1 MILNNS
7 SETDLCI
14 YFWQYCLCYRLF
26 CLDPPV
32 CSEVKD
38 PEKIS
43 CNFANMLNG
52 LTIFYIAS
60 LCNIKKIGFF
70 LSIKFRNLIWKHFS
84 NALWIWSGGDEEKE
98 FPHFFPML
106 SCSKH
111 FPHCVQSLQESHENQ
126 VLCLLSSNSFSL
138 TPCSPSCLSE
148 SFCTRWMV
156 KGPESLPCSR
166 GRDVEFLCA
175 SVQESNTTNDTQL
188 PFHACHL
195 STKFFS

>member
-43 CNFANMLNG
+43 CNFANMPNG

-60 LCNIKKIGFF
+60 LCNIRKIGFF
-70 LSIKFRNLIWKHFS
+70 KVLSSGISSESIS
-84 NALWIWSGGDEEKE
+84 ALWISSGGDGEKD
-98 FPHFFPML
+98 FPLFFPML
-106 SCSKH
+106 SCSNH
-111 FPHCVQSLQESHENQ
+111 FPHCAQSLQESCENQ
-126 VLCLLSSNSFSL
+126 VVCLLSSNSLSSN
-138 TPCSPSCLSE
+138 PYSPFLPLS
-148 SFCTRWMV
+148 V
-156 KGPESLPCSR
+156 
-166 GRDVEFLCA
+166 CA
-175 SVQESNTTNDTQL
+175 HTGW
-188 PFHACHL
+188 
-195 STKFFS
+195 